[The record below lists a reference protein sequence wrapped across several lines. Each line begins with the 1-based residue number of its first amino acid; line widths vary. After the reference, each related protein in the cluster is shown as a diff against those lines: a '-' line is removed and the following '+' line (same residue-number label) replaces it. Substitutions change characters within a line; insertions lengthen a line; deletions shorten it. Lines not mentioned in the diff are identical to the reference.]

1 MSQGPSYTNI
11 MVPPTPLSVFA
22 VLLLVFSIF
31 TFVFAAIG
39 KYSAD
44 LQHRLIA
51 TGLACGML
59 YFLLEII
66 GGLVK

>member
-1 MSQGPSYTNI
+1 MSQSTYTNI
-11 MVPPTPLSVFA
+11 SAPMPLTVFS
-22 VLLLVFSIF
+22 VLLLMFSVGL
-31 TFVFAAIG
+31 FVFAAIG
-39 KYSAD
+39 KYSDD

>member
-1 MSQGPSYTNI
+1 M
-11 MVPPTPLSVFA
+11 PL
-22 VLLLVFSIF
+22 SIF
-31 TFVFAAIG
+31 TVLWLLFALFAFVFAAIG

-51 TGLACGML
+51 TGLACLTL

>member
-1 MSQGPSYTNI
+1 M
-11 MVPPTPLSVFA
+11 PLTVFS
-22 VLLLVFSIF
+22 VLLLMFGVGL
-31 TFVFAAIG
+31 FVFAAVG